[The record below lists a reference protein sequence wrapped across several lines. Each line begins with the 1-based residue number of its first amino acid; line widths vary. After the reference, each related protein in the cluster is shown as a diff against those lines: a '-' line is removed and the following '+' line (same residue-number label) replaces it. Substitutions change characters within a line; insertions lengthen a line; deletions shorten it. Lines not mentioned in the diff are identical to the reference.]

1 MCGFELDSD
10 LNVDAVVLVVVG
22 ATQRGQTTRGYGAQI
37 NVESG
42 KSSGT

>member
-10 LNVDAVVLVVVG
+10 LDVDAVVLVVVG
-22 ATQRGQTTRGYGAQI
+22 ATQRSQTTSGYGAQI